1 MAWSTRE
8 VADLAGTT
16 VKAVRH
22 YHKLGLLDEP
32 ERMSNNYKQYQ
43 VAHLIRLLQITRLAD
58 LGVPLAQIAA
68 MGNADRDPDAA
79 LLVLDAE
86 LEQTVERLQRIRGEL
101 ALILKYRA
109 PAELPAG
116 FSSVSQELT
125 ETDRSLIM
133 VYSRVFDEGAM
144 HDMREMV
151 TDVPRTASDDEF
163 DQLTVD
169 SDRETRRRLAAEM
182 APSIVEAFERYPWL
196 SDPGSRA
203 TKNPSFAHGTMTAA
217 VRELY
222 NKAQLEVLY
231 RAHLISTNN
240 TDGVD
245 ELEKALEAASADES
259 ENDRVNDSVN
269 DRANHRGND
278 SDERTAR

>member
-1 MAWSTRE
+1 VAWSTRE
-8 VADLAGTT
+8 IAELAGTT

-43 VAHLIRLLQITRLAD
+43 IAHLIRLLQITRLAD

-68 MGNADRDPDAA
+68 MGNADQDPDAA
-79 LLVLDAE
+79 LQVLDAE
-86 LEQTVERLQRIRGEL
+86 LAATVERLQRIRGEL

-116 FSSVSQELT
+116 FSTVSKELT

-144 HDMREMV
+144 HDMQEMISE
-151 TDVPRTASDDEF
+151 VPRTANDDAFEA
-163 DQLTVD
+163 LTPD
-169 SDRETRRRLAAEM
+169 ADRETRKRIAEEM
-182 APSIVEAFERYPWL
+182 APSIAEAFERYPWL
-196 SDPGSRA
+196 NDPGSRA
-203 TKNPSFAHGTMTAA
+203 TKSASFAQGTMTAA

-231 RAHLISTNN
+231 RAHLISVNN
-240 TDGVD
+240 TDALE
-245 ELEKALEAASADES
+245 ELDRALEAASSKDA
-259 ENDRVNDSVN
+259 
-269 DRANHRGND
+269 AND
-278 SDERTAR
+278 SDEGTQS